1 MKSFALILAAFL
13 IAGPPAVVAADL
25 EETYNQLKEAA
36 PQKDPATVK
45 KLAVSLF
52 DYTTPALATPAP
64 ADAAEK
70 EDWSKRMAYYR
81 DIQTFTEYTLY
92 SVAAQAPPEAC
103 LDLLRTLEQ
112 VSPKSKY
119 MDFAYPVYFQALT
132 KTGAAD
138 KIPAVAENALK
149 NLPENEDLLAV
160 LAESAYMKKDS
171 AKALA
176 YSEKVT
182 AVLSKHA
189 KPEEMAEADW
199 QRKRGAALGR
209 AYFIAGMLY
218 AEKQQHVQTDRSLRA
233 ALPFIKGN
241 DAMMGPA
248 LFYLGI
254 ANYQLGTMT
263 NTKAQ
268 VAAGATFSEQSA
280 AIKGDYSTQAWR
292 NAQAMRDAAAKMR

>member
-13 IAGPPAVVAADL
+13 IAGPTAAVSADL

-45 KLAVSLF
+45 KLSVSLF
-52 DYTTPALATPAP
+52 EYTTPALATPAP
-64 ADAAEK
+64 AVAAEK

-119 MDFAYPVYFQALT
+119 MDLAYPMYFQALT

-209 AYFIAGMLY
+209 AYFITGMLY

-248 LFYLGI
+248 LFYLGV

-268 VAAGATFSEQSA
+268 VAAGATFSEQAA